1 AVVMALA
8 GLWHGAAWTFA
19 LWGIAVGALLVADHL
34 AGGKPSSEW
43 TLPGRVLGAFLAFNL
58 WTLAAGFFF
67 RSRSIDTSW
76 RIIDSL
82 TFGSLPFAAPDL
94 WPAVAVG
101 VTALLIAALD
111 ISHELHPDEELPSAT
126 RRGWALLTMA
136 IAAAGFYLVR
146 PLDSVPFI
154 YFQF

>member
-1 AVVMALA
+1 MVMVLA

-19 LWGIAVGALLVADHL
+19 FWGIAVGVLLVIDTLVGA
-34 AGGKPSSEW
+34 KPASDW
-43 TLPGRVLGAFLAFNL
+43 TLPSRVLGIFVAFNM
-58 WTLAAGFFF
+58 WALAAIFF

-76 RIIDSL
+76 RIFESL
-82 TFGSLPFAAPDL
+82 TFGSMRFAAPDL
-94 WPAVAVG
+94 WPALAVAL
-101 VTALLIAALD
+101 TALLIAALD
-111 ISHELHPDEELPSAT
+111 LSHELHPDEELPSAI

-136 IAAAGFYLVR
+136 IAAVGFYLVR